1 MWGDKMVCDG
11 REYSLP
17 SIDKINEVFEKKES
31 TIESCLIRFSLELF
45 CLKDNYGKK
54 YVQIKAA
61 NPDKSD
67 EWIFSVNDQ
76 SGKYFKHKSNRP
88 CSTL

>member
-1 MWGDKMVCDG
+1 MVCDG

-54 YVQIKAA
+54 LTFFLPWLDMGADDIQL
-61 NPDKSD
+61 
-67 EWIFSVNDQ
+67 
-76 SGKYFKHKSNRP
+76 
-88 CSTL
+88 C